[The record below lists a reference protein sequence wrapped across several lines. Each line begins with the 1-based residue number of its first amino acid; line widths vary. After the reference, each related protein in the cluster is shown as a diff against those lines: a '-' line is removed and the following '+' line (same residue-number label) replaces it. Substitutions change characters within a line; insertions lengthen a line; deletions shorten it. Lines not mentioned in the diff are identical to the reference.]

1 MKIKVAII
9 GEFQDGKSTL
19 INALSGQFWA
29 ETGWGTATTSR
40 VEEYPLPGTDC
51 ILLDTPGFNAPRVGD
66 CPSTYSGVQDADAF
80 ILLLSQVQATDNLLD
95 EVQRCMRVG
104 SKGRRPI
111 IPLINDRNRNNR
123 AIQDI
128 SVAKM
133 HRRGFHPI
141 LFGNEMLCFNARRW
155 EKGRQDEDDYV
166 GIRRLQ
172 YLLGIHPFR
181 VPSPLTLICSMMR
194 ITQQVIHALTNTQI
208 R

>member
-19 INALSGQFWA
+19 INALSGQFRA
-29 ETGWGTATTSR
+29 ETGWGTATTSK
-40 VEEYPLPGTDC
+40 VEEYSLPGTDC
-51 ILLDTPGFNAPRVGD
+51 ILLDTPGFNYPREGD
-66 CPSTYSGVQDADAF
+66 GSTTYSGIQDADAF
-80 ILLLSQVQATDNLLD
+80 LLLLSQVQATDKLLD

-111 IPLINDRNRNNR
+111 IPLINDRDRNNR

-141 LFGNEMLCFNARRW
+141 LFGSEMPCFNARRW
-155 EKGRQDEDDYV
+155 EKGRQDEDDYA
-166 GIRRLQ
+166 GIRRLK
-172 YLLGIHPFR
+172 YLLGIHPSR
-181 VPSPLTLICSMMR
+181 IPSPLTLICGIMG
-194 ITQQVIHALTNTQI
+194 ITQRVIHALTNTQI